1 MNARFGPLVE
11 PLGQTAEPAE
21 VCARFL
27 DLPYLIFLDSAA
39 RQSAQYSFLTA
50 DPTSLV
56 RSKGLTTEIRH
67 RGDSAWSSV
76 PGDALT
82 AARALLPPEPISPV
96 PGLPPFQGGLAG
108 YIGYDWGAVLELLP
122 KNRYFDLRIPDVML
136 GFYDWVLAWDHRV
149 GTAWLVST
157 GLPDTGVAGERG
169 ARARMEDIRARLGG
183 RTRSTPVSRSA
194 GERME

>member
-56 RSKGLTTEIRH
+56 RSKGPTTEIRH
-67 RGDSAWSSV
+67 RGDSAWVSV

-82 AARALLPPEPISPV
+82 AARALLPPQPISPV

-108 YIGYDWGAVLELLP
+108 YVGYDWGAVLERLP
-122 KNRYFDLRIPDVML
+122 KNRFDDLRIPDVML
-136 GFYDWVLAWDHRV
+136 GVYDWVLAWDHRS
-149 GTAWLVST
+149 GTAWLIST
-157 GLPDTGVAGERG
+157 GLPDTGAAAERR
-169 ARARMEDIRARLGG
+169 ARARMEGIRARLGD
-183 RTRSTPVSRSA
+183 RAATSRAFTST
-194 GERME
+194 GG